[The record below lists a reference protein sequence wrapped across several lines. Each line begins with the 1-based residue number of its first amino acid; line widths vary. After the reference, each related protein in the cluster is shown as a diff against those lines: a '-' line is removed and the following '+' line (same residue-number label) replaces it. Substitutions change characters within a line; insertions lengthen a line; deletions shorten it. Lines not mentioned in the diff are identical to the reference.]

1 MRYEPNILYNLI
13 YYLYID
19 YMKIL
24 KFAASEPFLYVT
36 VKNNR

>member
-1 MRYEPNILYNLI
+1 MRHRSNILYNLI
-13 YYLYID
+13 YYLIYE
-19 YMKIL
+19 YVEIL